1 MSSCKKEKSLDPWYR
16 NNFFPHTFFPPL
28 GFTRKKNVLLM
39 KKIYIFHSVPH
50 TEKNNVLVKFSLS
63 GYSNRKIKF
72 FPRECFFSTWIAL
85 SSHRKKQLFPG
96 DFFCPLGKTQE
107 NKLFPHEQKYIFSL
121 SSLNRKKKNV
131 HMNYF
136 LLGSSHRITVLFF
149 SS

>member
-16 NNFFPHTFFPPL
+16 NNFFPYTFFPPL

-63 GYSNRKIKF
+63 GYSNRKSKF

-121 SSLNRKKKNV
+121 SSLNRKKKMSIWIIFYLV
-131 HMNYF
+131 H
-136 LLGSSHRITVLFF
+136 HTE
-149 SS
+149 